1 MWSEIEHGG
10 QGGGG
15 KGDVGQKCEKGGEEV
30 KLGQEVKLGEGGKVK
45 KEEKEV

>member
-15 KGDVGQKCEKGGEEV
+15 KGDVGGNV
-30 KLGQEVKLGEGGKVK
+30 KN
-45 KEEKEV
+45 EEKM